1 MRDFLDA
8 KAYTPSTFFDEGT
21 VENQKDGR
29 RQSNFVDRPSDSVK
43 LRNLGRVVVDGSLAH
58 WSSQTLPQS

>member
-1 MRDFLDA
+1 MLKPALRVHFL
-8 KAYTPSTFFDEGT
+8 TRE

-29 RQSNFVDRPSDSVK
+29 RQSNFVDCPSDSVK

-58 WSSQTLPQS
+58 WSSQTLSQS